1 MRGNF
6 LYICLMKK
14 FLLTLFIVLSA
25 STMVL
30 LCLMNYQC
38 IRQKSNTLECLQEE
52 LDSLKSVNDSL
63 TVRVRA
69 LEQECATSTKELE
82 DELDEVVGFLSG
94 LGY

>member
-30 LCLMNYQC
+30 ICLMNYQS

-69 LEQECATSTKELE
+69 LEQKCASSTKELE
-82 DELDEVVGFLSG
+82 DELDEAVGFLSG
-94 LGY
+94 FGY